1 MIGFFHPLHVM
12 LVFFYSTNMLVTS
25 KKIEM
30 KKSEKI
36 WANVAAAGSLE
47 PNQLLSC
54 YLLGFCPNNSF
65 LWGPAVGS
73 YLLGTQCDGVNTS
86 SCSAAVPVLATMR
99 KFQRQPQESVSF
111 PPSIYDNSIEN
122 KRGRASLL

>member
-12 LVFFYSTNMLVTS
+12 PVFFCSTNMLVTS

-36 WANVAAAGSLE
+36 SANVVAAGSLE

-54 YLLGFCPNNSF
+54 YLLGICPNNRF
-65 LWGPAVGS
+65 LWGP
-73 YLLGTQCDGVNTS
+73 
-86 SCSAAVPVLATMR
+86 LAHTC
-99 KFQRQPQESVSF
+99 
-111 PPSIYDNSIEN
+111 
-122 KRGRASLL
+122 

>member
-36 WANVAAAGSLE
+36 WANVAAAGSL
-47 PNQLLSC
+47 
-54 YLLGFCPNNSF
+54 
-65 LWGPAVGS
+65 
-73 YLLGTQCDGVNTS
+73 
-86 SCSAAVPVLATMR
+86 
-99 KFQRQPQESVSF
+99 
-111 PPSIYDNSIEN
+111 
-122 KRGRASLL
+122 

>member
-47 PNQLLSC
+47 PKSATELL
-54 YLLGFCPNNSF
+54 
-65 LWGPAVGS
+65 
-73 YLLGTQCDGVNTS
+73 
-86 SCSAAVPVLATMR
+86 LAWILP
-99 KFQRQPQESVSF
+99 K
-111 PPSIYDNSIEN
+111 
-122 KRGRASLL
+122 